1 MIIAVVGIG
10 IGVGWLIG
18 WLSDYLPR
26 FSTSDDIPP
35 EAARLC
41 RPAVAQLAATRPNHW
56 RGLPDRQHWFWL
68 HLAVEGL
75 CATGAA
81 ILVHGLGLTW
91 DMVGIASGLA
101 FFLLI
106 AVIDIKYRLV
116 LNILTYPAI
125 VLVLVIHAVIIRGDL
140 LTVLLGGAF
149 AFMIFFLTAWLR
161 PGDIGGGDTKLAT
174 FLGLMFGFPGIL
186 WVLIV
191 GVGLG
196 GIAAVVLL
204 LTQRFGAKSYMA
216 YAPFLCLG
224 GAVAL
229 LYNPIVLM

>member
-1 MIIAVVGIG
+1 MIMVAAGIG

-18 WLSDYLPR
+18 LLSNYLPR
-26 FSTSDDIPP
+26 FSMSDEIPS
-35 EAARLC
+35 EVAELHL
-41 RPAVAQLAATRPNHW
+41 PAVAQLLTTRPNQW
-56 RGLPDRQHWFWL
+56 RGLPDQRQWFGL

-75 CATGAA
+75 CAVGAVV
-81 ILVHGLGLTW
+81 LVQRLGLTGE
-91 DMVGIASGLA
+91 MVGIASGLT

-106 AVIDIKYRLV
+106 ALIDTKYQLV

-125 VLVLVIHAVIIRGDL
+125 VLVVIAHVVIIRGDL
-140 LTVLLGGAF
+140 LPMLLGGAF
-149 AFMIFFLTAWLR
+149 AFTIFFLTAWLR
-161 PGDIGGGDTKLAT
+161 PGDIGGGDIKLAAL
-174 FLGLMFGFPGIL
+174 LGLMFGFPGIL

-196 GIAAVVLL
+196 GVVAVTLL